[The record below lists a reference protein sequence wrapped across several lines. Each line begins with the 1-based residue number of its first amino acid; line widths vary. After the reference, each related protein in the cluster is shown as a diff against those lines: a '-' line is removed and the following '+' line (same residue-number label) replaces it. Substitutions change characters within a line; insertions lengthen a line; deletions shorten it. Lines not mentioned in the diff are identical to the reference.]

1 MFDPSLMVQQGANPG
16 ERFAQA
22 FQQGQQTRDQNMAK
36 AAMAAL
42 VQDPNNA
49 KALAALAKVDPA
61 SAMQFRQQQLQ
72 YHKAQMAEHQDS
84 ILKGAQILRQF
95 NPQDQASYTQ
105 ALMAAQ
111 QAGIDVSQ
119 VPQQYDKSYV
129 DGVVHLADALKPQ
142 SSDNAHF
149 ITPQP
154 GGGAY
159 MYDPRSGGVQTI
171 IQPNDG
177 TQQPGAAVASS
188 GPPPQAVEYLRAN
201 PGLATH
207 FDEKYGAGASAR
219 ILGGQT
225 AQPSGGFPGHF

>member
-1 MFDPSLMVQQGANPG
+1 MDPSLMVQQGPNPG
-16 ERFAQA
+16 ERFAAA
-22 FQQGQQTRDQNMAK
+22 FKEGQKTREQNMTK
-36 AAMAAL
+36 AAMSAL
-42 VQDPNNA
+42 VKDPNNA
-49 KALAALAKVDPA
+49 NALAALAQVDPER
-61 SAMQFRQQQLQ
+61 AMEFRKQQLD
-72 YHKAQMAEHQDS
+72 YHKVQLSEHQDS
-84 ILKGAQILRQF
+84 ILKGAEIIRQF
-95 NPQDQASYTQ
+95 NPQDQAGYSQ

-119 VPQQYDKSYV
+119 VPQQYDKTYV

-159 MYDPRSGGVQTI
+159 KYDPRTGGIATI

-177 TQQPGAAVASS
+177 TQLAGAPAASGGVPQSAVD
-188 GPPPQAVEYLRAN
+188 YLKAN
-201 PGLATH
+201 PGLASH

-219 ILGGQT
+219 ILGGPTPQ
-225 AQPSGGFPGHF
+225 ASGGFPGY

>member
-1 MFDPSLMVQQGANPG
+1 L
-16 ERFAQA
+16 
-22 FQQGQQTRDQNMAK
+22 
-36 AAMAAL
+36 AAL
-42 VQDPNNA
+42 VRDPTNQRALEALAQVDPN
-49 KALAALAKVDPA
+49 AA
-61 SAMQFRQQQLQ
+61 MEFRQQQLE
-72 YHKAQMAEHQDS
+72 YHKSQLAEHQDS
-84 ILKGAQILRQF
+84 ILKGAEIIRQF
-95 NPQDQASYTQ
+95 NPQDQAGYTM
-105 ALMAAQ
+105 ALQAAQ

-177 TQQPGAAVASS
+177 MHQPGANVASS
-188 GPPPQAVEYLRAN
+188 GPPPQAVEYLKAN
-201 PGLATH
+201 PGLASH
-207 FDEKYGAGASAR
+207 FDEKYGTGAAAQ

-225 AQPSGGFPGHF
+225 AQPSGGFPRSY